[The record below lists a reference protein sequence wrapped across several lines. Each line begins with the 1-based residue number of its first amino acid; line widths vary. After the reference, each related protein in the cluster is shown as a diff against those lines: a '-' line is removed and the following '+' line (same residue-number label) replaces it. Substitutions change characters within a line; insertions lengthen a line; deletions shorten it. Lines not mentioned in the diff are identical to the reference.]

1 MSTTDQPNALS
12 RKLYYP
18 NHRLQDDDFNLDIRY
33 WLYKILN
40 NWWLFLLFLA
50 AAIGGGYAYLL
61 HTPNLYETKN
71 TILIKRTETGGGGIS
86 EESVIFAQD
95 FGFTG
100 GNKSVKNEIE
110 ILRSLTLMTGVVQK
124 LRLNIEVFKV
134 GSFINE
140 ELYLHRP
147 LLVDTFALK
156 PTKKSA
162 TFEIRILDEEQFEIG
177 MPDTENFEQRY
188 FGIPFRNE
196 SGYFLIRRDS
206 SYALSDDPEEKVF
219 LLGIRDPENV
229 ALRYQS
235 GLSISQIGEWSSILE
250 LSLTDPVPDKA
261 EDILNTL
268 VEVYN
273 DAEVDDENKV
283 LNNTI
288 NFIDERLRSL
298 TEELDVVESGIE
310 RYQQQNEIATDGPG
324 DLAGMVYS
332 RLNNLEDE
340 RTQMEVN
347 KQILESL
354 ESYLIEDN
362 NAYELIPANLIAENP
377 SLAAFVGQYN
387 ELVLDYDRMV
397 TLLTPQ
403 NPQRIQTEN
412 RIAEIKRTIL
422 LTLQN
427 VKKDMRIPM
436 ESLERQIENLKGEI
450 RAVPRKKKD
459 LVQIERQQAIKE
471 NLYLYLLQRREETA
485 LSEAITTPGTRV
497 IDPARSSGIPV
508 SPKRQQIYLFC
519 FALGLLLPLSIV
531 VLGDWVNDKV
541 ASEEDLKKETTIP
554 MLGRIGKSKVYD
566 KVLVRQD
573 SRSAIP
579 EMFRLLRTNLQYL
592 NPSKGQQTVLIT
604 SSQGG
609 EGKTFITANLGATI
623 ALSRKKVILVGMDLR
638 KPRLWQY
645 MAAHENQSGVTNYLI
660 GEADL
665 EDIIVP
671 SPDHPHL
678 FFLPSGPIPPNPSE
692 LLLSERM
699 GNLFDYL
706 RTNYDYV
713 LIDSPPVGMVAD
725 ALILNDYVDISL
737 YVVRHKYT
745 RYGMLRMLQN
755 LYEEGKI
762 KNPGIILNGL
772 RNGSGYYG
780 YGYGY
785 GYGNSYGYYDKKR

>member
-1 MSTTDQPNALS
+1 MSTIDQPNS
-12 RKLYYP
+12 PSGKVYYP

-33 WLYKILN
+33 WLVKILN

-61 HTPNLYETKN
+61 QTPNLYETKN

-140 ELYLHRP
+140 ELYHQRP
-147 LLVDTFALK
+147 FQTDTFALS
-156 PTKKSA
+156 PGKKSVS
-162 TFEIRILDEEQFEIG
+162 FEIRILDEERFEIG
-177 MPDTENFEQRY
+177 VPDAENPEQRY

-206 SYALSDDPEEKVF
+206 SYALSANAEENVF
-219 LLGIRDPENV
+219 LLDIRDPESV

-235 GLSISQIGEWSSILE
+235 GLSIAQIGEWSSILE

-261 EDILNTL
+261 EEILNTL

-273 DAEVDDENKV
+273 DAEVNDENKV
-283 LNNTI
+283 LGNTI
-288 NFIDERLRSL
+288 KFIDERLRSL
-298 TEELDVVESGIE
+298 TAELDVVESGIE
-310 RYQQQNEIATDGPG
+310 RYQQQNEIATNGPG
-324 DLAGMVYS
+324 DLAGMIYG

-340 RTQMEVN
+340 LTQMEVN

-377 SLAAFVGQYN
+377 SLSAFVSQYN

-436 ESLERQIENLKGEI
+436 QSVERQIEDLKAEI

-497 IDPARSSGIPV
+497 IDPARSSAIPV

-519 FALGLLLPLSIV
+519 FALGLLLPLSLV
-531 VLGDWVNDKV
+531 VLGDWLNDKV
-541 ASEEDLKKETTIP
+541 ESEEGIKKETDIP
-554 MLGRIGKSKVYD
+554 LLGRIRKSKVYD
-566 KVLVRQD
+566 KILVKQD

-592 NPSKGQQTVLIT
+592 NPNKGQQTILIT

-638 KPRLWQY
+638 KPRLWKY

-660 GEADL
+660 GEAEL
-665 EDIIVP
+665 EEIIVP
-671 SPDHPHL
+671 SPNQPHL
-678 FFLPSGPIPPNPSE
+678 FFLPSGPVPPNPSE

-699 GNLFDYL
+699 ESLFEYL
-706 RTNYDYV
+706 KSNYDYV

-725 ALILNDYVDISL
+725 ALILNNYVDISL

-745 RYGMLRMLQN
+745 RFGMLRMLQN
-755 LYEEGKI
+755 LYAEGKI

-785 GYGNSYGYYDKKR
+785 GYSYGYYDKKG

>member
-1 MSTTDQPNALS
+1 MSASNNTNL
-12 RKLYYP
+12 RNYP
-18 NHRLQDDDFNLDIRY
+18 DTQFRDEDFNLDLRY
-33 WLYKILN
+33 WLFKILN

-50 AAIGGGYAYLL
+50 AAIGIGYTYLL
-61 HTPNLYETKN
+61 YTPNLYETKN

-110 ILRSLTLMTGVVQK
+110 ILRSLTLMKRVVET
-124 LRLNIEVFKV
+124 LRLNVEIFRKENFTDVELYQNPPFLLDTFVLEPGRKAAFFDIEVLDSERFLI
-134 GSFINE
+134 GPRDAE
-140 ELYLHRP
+140 
-147 LLVDTFALK
+147 DLK
-156 PTKKSA
+156 
-162 TFEIRILDEEQFEIG
+162 E
-177 MPDTENFEQRY
+177 RY
-188 FGIPFRNE
+188 FGIPFRE
-196 SGYFLIRRDS
+196 EAGYFLIHENPSHIRREDEENTR
-206 SYALSDDPEEKVF
+206 YLLNIQNPES
-219 LLGIRDPENV
+219 V

-235 GLSISQIGEWSSILE
+235 GLAINQIGEWSSILE
-250 LSLTDPVPDKA
+250 LSLTDPVPAKA

-273 DAEVDDENKV
+273 DEEVNDENKV

-288 NFIDERLRSL
+288 QFIDERLASL
-298 TEELDVVESGIE
+298 TNELDIVETGIE
-310 RYQQQNEIATDGPG
+310 RYQQQNEIATEGAG
-324 DLAGMVYS
+324 DLAGMLYGQ
-332 RLNNLEDE
+332 LTQLERELTD
-340 RTQMEVN
+340 MEVN
-347 KQILESL
+347 REILESL

-377 SLAAFVGQYN
+377 SLSAFVSQYN
-387 ELVLDYDRMV
+387 QLVLDYDRIADQ
-397 TLLTPQ
+397 LTEK
-403 NPQRIQTEN
+403 NPRRIQAED

-427 VKKDMRIPM
+427 VKKDMSIPM
-436 ESLERQIENLKGEI
+436 ESLKNQIAGFRSEI
-450 RAVPRKKKD
+450 RAVPSKKKD
-459 LVQIERQQAIKE
+459 LLQIERQQKIKE

-519 FALGLLLPLSIV
+519 VALGLLLPLSLV
-531 VLGDWVNDKV
+531 VIGDWINDKV
-541 ASEEDLKKETTIP
+541 NTEDEIKKETNIP
-554 MLGRIGKSKVYD
+554 LLGRIGKSKVYNEI
-566 KVLVRQD
+566 LVKEG
-573 SRSAIP
+573 SRAAVP

-592 NPSKGQQTVLIT
+592 NPNKGQQSILVT

-623 ALSRKKVILVGMDLR
+623 ALSRKKVVMVGMDLR

-645 MAAHENQSGVTNYLI
+645 MGVPENQSGVTNYLI
-660 GEADL
+660 GEADIA
-665 EDIIVP
+665 DIIVQ
-671 SPDHPHL
+671 SPQHPHL

-699 GNLFDYL
+699 HSLFDYL
-706 RTNYDYV
+706 RDNFDFV

-725 ALILNDYVDISL
+725 ALILNDFVDISL

-745 RYGMLRMLQN
+745 RLGMLRMLQG
-755 LYEEGKI
+755 LYQEKKI

-772 RNGSGYYG
+772 RNGQGYYG

-785 GYGNSYGYYDKKR
+785 GYGKSYGYYSK